1 MEAPL
6 NITFHDLDKSE
17 AVEAKVRERAERL
30 EQRYGRIVSC
40 GVRLAAPNRRRRK
53 GNLFSCSVEVS
64 IPGADIIATRN
75 PGSDHSHEAI
85 NVAIRD
91 AFDAAERRLEDAVRK
106 MRGEIK
112 RREAPPEGRVLR
124 LFPDYGFIIDA
135 AGHEVY
141 FHRNSVT
148 ADFDKLEI
156 GAPVRFV
163 AQDGESA
170 AGPQASTVTP
180 LTHLHPKPDA
190 RDY

>member
-91 AFDAAERRLEDAVRK
+91 AFDAA
-106 MRGEIK
+106 
-112 RREAPPEGRVLR
+112 
-124 LFPDYGFIIDA
+124 
-135 AGHEVY
+135 GHEVY

>member
-17 AVEAKVRERAERL
+17 AIETRIRERAERL
-30 EQRYGRIVSC
+30 EERFGRIVSC
-40 GVRLAAPNRRRRK
+40 TVTLASPNRRRRK
-53 GNLFSCSVEVS
+53 GNLFSCSVDVS
-64 IPGADIIATRN
+64 IPGAEIVASRN
-75 PGSDHSHEAI
+75 PDDDHSHESVH
-85 NVAIRD
+85 VAIRD
-91 AFDAAERRLEDAVRK
+91 AFNAAERRLEDAVRK

-124 LFPDYGFIIDA
+124 LFPDYGFIVDA
-135 AGHEVY
+135 AGHEFY
-141 FHRNSVT
+141 FHKNSVT
-148 ADFDKLEI
+148 ADFNKLEI
-156 GAPVRFV
+156 GDPVRFV

-180 LTHLHPKPDA
+180 LVHLHPKPET

>member
-17 AVEAKVRERAERL
+17 TVEAKIRERAERL
-30 EQRYGRIVSC
+30 EQRFGRIVSC
-40 GVRLAAPNRRRRK
+40 GVTLAAPNRRRRK
-53 GNLFSCSVEVS
+53 GNLYSCSVDIS
-64 IPGADIIATRN
+64 IPGAEIVATRN
-75 PGSDHSHEAI
+75 PDDDHSHEDI
-85 NVAIRD
+85 QVAIRD
-91 AFDAAERRLEDAVRK
+91 AFNAAERRLEDVVRR
-106 MRGEIK
+106 MRGQIK

-124 LFPDYGFIIDA
+124 LFPDYGFIVDA
-135 AGHEVY
+135 DGHEVY

-148 ADFDKLEI
+148 ADFEKLDV
-156 GAPVRFV
+156 GDPVRFV

-180 LTHLHPKPDA
+180 LVHLHPKPDT